1 MQLLLLLL
9 AAVFVAAKPGSAI
22 STMPMELYF
31 TPGELARIAGY
42 GEEPVS
48 TVVVSGQV
56 TCELCICP
64 GSDLLAFQ
72 LPGAKVEVACE
83 TEGPNTQANSVF
95 TATDEFGN
103 FTLHL
108 PSRLHATPSLENACV
123 VKVLQLPPESACGG
137 LRHRPAAFFRLRPSS
152 SLSSSVDGVRA
163 YTAGVIRL
171 QHGGTPS
178 GEHAGR
184 GQSGYVAC
192 DRRMAGGNRAFGET
206 RRFHRPMDQ
215 LLS

>member
-9 AAVFVAAKPGSAI
+9 AAVLVAAEPAAAI

-31 TPGELARIAGY
+31 SPGELARIAGY

-56 TCELCICP
+56 ACELCLCP
-64 GSDLLAFQ
+64 GSDLLTFE

-103 FTLHL
+103 FTFHL

-123 VKVLQLPPESACGG
+123 VKVLQLPPDSACG
-137 LRHRPAAFFRLRPSS
+137 LRHRPAASYRIRPSS
-152 SLSSSVDGVRA
+152 SLSSSADGFRA

-178 GEHAGR
+178 GECV
-184 GQSGYVAC
+184 QVE
-192 DRRMAGGNRAFGET
+192 DRV
-206 RRFHRPMDQ
+206 DK
-215 LLS
+215 